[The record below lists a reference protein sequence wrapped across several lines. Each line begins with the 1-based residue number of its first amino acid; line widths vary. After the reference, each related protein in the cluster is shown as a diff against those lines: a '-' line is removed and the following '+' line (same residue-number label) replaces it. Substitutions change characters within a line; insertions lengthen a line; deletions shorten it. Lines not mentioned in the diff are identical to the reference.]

1 MRVNHHILNPFEYI
15 KRVFL
20 YQFFVLK
27 LLIKQQLK
35 KMSTLKIAIQ
45 KSGRLNEDSIQ
56 ILKDCGISI
65 NNGID
70 QLKAEASNFPLEVL
84 YLRNSDIPQYLI
96 DGVVDLAIVGDN
108 LLVEKG
114 KGIEVVQK
122 LGFSKCK
129 VSVAVPKTF
138 EYNSV
143 QDLANLRIATSY
155 PNTVNEYFSKF
166 GLTVDIHQISGSVE
180 IAPNIGLA
188 DAIVDI
194 VSSGSTLFKNNL
206 KEVEVILK
214 SEAVLAVSPK
224 VSPEIQK
231 HIDTLKFRIQA
242 VLRARNSKYILM
254 NVPNDKI
261 DAVGKILPVLRSLTV
276 LPLAQEGWSS
286 VHSVID
292 KDTFWDVIDQLKEV
306 GAEGILVC
314 PIEKMV
320 L

>member
-1 MRVNHHILNPFEYI
+1 
-15 KRVFL
+15 
-20 YQFFVLK
+20 
-27 LLIKQQLK
+27 
-35 KMSTLKIAIQ
+35 MSTLKIAIQ

-65 NNGID
+65 NNGND
-70 QLKAEASNFPLEVL
+70 QLKATASNFPLEVL

-96 DGVVDLAIVGDN
+96 DGVVDAAIVGDN

-114 KGIEVVQK
+114 KNIQVAEK

-129 VSVAVPKTF
+129 VSVAVPKSF
-138 EYNSV
+138 NYNSV
-143 QDLANLRIATSY
+143 TDLDGLRIATSY
-155 PNTVNEYFSKF
+155 PNTVLDFFKSKNVS
-166 GLTVDIHQISGSVE
+166 VDLHQISGSVE

-206 KEVEVILK
+206 KEVEVIFK

-224 VSPEIQK
+224 ISTENKAILDKLQ
-231 HIDTLKFRIQA
+231 FRIQS
-242 VLRARNSKYILM
+242 VLRARKSKYILM

-261 DAVGKILPVLRSLTV
+261 ELISSILPVLKSPTV
-276 LPLAQEGWSS
+276 MPLAQAGWSS
-286 VHSVID
+286 VHTVIEEDRFWEVID
-292 KDTFWDVIDQLKEV
+292 ELKAA

>member
-1 MRVNHHILNPFEYI
+1 MSTSNG
-15 KRVFL
+15 
-20 YQFFVLK
+20 FFICSK
-27 LLIKQQLK
+27 MYSTTTKQ
-35 KMSTLKIAIQ
+35 KMSILKIAIQ

-65 NNGID
+65 DNGND
-70 QLKAEASNFPLEVL
+70 QLKAKATNFPLEVL
-84 YLRNSDIPQYLI
+84 FLRNSDIPQYLI
-96 DGVVDLAIVGDN
+96 DGVVDAAIVGDN

-114 KGIEVVQK
+114 NGIQIAQK

-129 VSVAVPKTF
+129 VSVAVPKAF
-138 EYNSV
+138 QYNSIK
-143 QDLANLRIATSY
+143 DLDGLRIATSY
-155 PNTVNEYFSKF
+155 PNTVNNYFGSF

-206 KEVEVILK
+206 KEVEVIYK
-214 SEAVLAVSPK
+214 SEAVLAVSPSI
-224 VSPEIQK
+224 SPEVQTILNKLQ
-231 HIDTLKFRIQA
+231 FRIQS
-242 VLRARNSKYILM
+242 VLKARKSKYILM

-261 DAVGKILPVLRSLTV
+261 DLITATLPVLKSPTIM
-276 LPLAQEGWSS
+276 PLAQEGWSS
-286 VHSVID
+286 LHSVIEED
-292 KDTFWDVIDQLKEV
+292 QFWDVIDQLKMA

-314 PIEKMV
+314 PIEKMI

>member
-1 MRVNHHILNPFEYI
+1 MMY
-15 KRVFL
+15 
-20 YQFFVLK
+20 LK
-27 LLIKQQLK
+27 TKKQ
-35 KMSTLKIAIQ
+35 KMSTLKIAVQ
-45 KSGRLNEDSIQ
+45 KSGRLNEDSLR

-65 NNGID
+65 NNGND
-70 QLKAEASNFPLEVL
+70 QLKAEATNFPLEIL
-84 YLRNSDIPQYLI
+84 FLRNSDIPQYLI
-96 DGVVDLAIVGDN
+96 DGVVDVAILGDN

-114 KGIEVVQK
+114 SNIEIVQK

-138 EYNSV
+138 EYNSI
-143 QDLANLRIATSY
+143 QDLNGKRIATSY
-155 PNTVNEYFSKF
+155 PNTVLNFFKSKNIS
-166 GLTVDIHQISGSVE
+166 VDLHQISGSVE
-180 IAPNIGLA
+180 IAPNIGLS

-214 SEAVLAVSPK
+214 SEAVLAVSPLISEDNQIILEK
-224 VSPEIQK
+224 
-231 HIDTLKFRIQA
+231 LRFRIQS
-242 VLRARNSKYILM
+242 VLKARTSKYILM

-261 DAVGKILPVLRSLTV
+261 EEVSKILPVLKSPTIM
-276 LPLAQEGWSS
+276 PLSKTGWSS
-286 VHSVID
+286 LHSVIEEE
-292 KDTFWDVIDQLKEV
+292 TFWDVIDQLKNA

>member
-1 MRVNHHILNPFEYI
+1 
-15 KRVFL
+15 
-20 YQFFVLK
+20 
-27 LLIKQQLK
+27 
-35 KMSTLKIAIQ
+35 MSTLKIAIQ

-65 NNGID
+65 NNGND
-70 QLKAEASNFPLEVL
+70 QLKATASNFPLEVL

-96 DGVVDLAIVGDN
+96 DGVVDAAIVGDN

-114 KGIEVVQK
+114 KSIQVVEK

-129 VSVAVPKTF
+129 VSVAVPKNF

-143 QDLANLRIATSY
+143 NDLEGLRIATSY
-155 PNTVNEYFSKF
+155 PNTVLDFFNSKNIA
-166 GLTVDIHQISGSVE
+166 VDLHQISGSVE

-206 KEVEVILK
+206 KEVEVIFK

-224 VSPEIQK
+224 MTPENKVILDKLQ
-231 HIDTLKFRIQA
+231 FRIQS
-242 VLRARNSKYILM
+242 VLRARKSKYILM

-261 DAVGKILPVLRSLTV
+261 KEISSILPVLKSPTV
-276 LPLAQEGWSS
+276 MPLAQEGWSS
-286 VHSVID
+286 VHTVIEEDRFWEVID
-292 KDTFWDVIDQLKEV
+292 ELKAA

>member
-1 MRVNHHILNPFEYI
+1 
-15 KRVFL
+15 
-20 YQFFVLK
+20 
-27 LLIKQQLK
+27 
-35 KMSTLKIAIQ
+35 
-45 KSGRLNEDSIQ
+45 
-56 ILKDCGISI
+56 
-65 NNGID
+65 
-70 QLKAEASNFPLEVL
+70 SNFPLEVL
-84 YLRNSDIPQYLI
+84 FLRNSDIPQYLI
-96 DGVVDLAIVGDN
+96 DGVVDAAIVGDN

-114 KGIEVVQK
+114 KNIKVIQK

-138 EYNSV
+138 DYKSLK
-143 QDLANLRIATSY
+143 DLDGMRIATSY
-155 PNTVNEYFSKF
+155 PNTVNDYFGSF
-166 GLTVDIHQISGSVE
+166 GMKVDIHQISGSVE

-206 KEVEVILK
+206 KEVEVIFK

-224 VSPEIQK
+224 VTPEVQK
-231 HIDTLKFRIQA
+231 LIDTLQFRIKS
-242 VLRARNSKYILM
+242 VLRARKSKYILM

-261 DAVGKILPVLRSLTV
+261 DAIGKILPVLRSLTV
-276 LPLAQEGWSS
+276 LPLAEEGWSS

-292 KDTFWDVIDQLKEV
+292 KDSFWDVIDQLKDA